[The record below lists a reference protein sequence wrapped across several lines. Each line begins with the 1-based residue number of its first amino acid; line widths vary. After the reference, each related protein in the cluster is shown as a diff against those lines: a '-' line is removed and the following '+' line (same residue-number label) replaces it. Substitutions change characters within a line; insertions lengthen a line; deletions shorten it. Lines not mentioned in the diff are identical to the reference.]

1 MCLNLRGDHHN
12 YSLKFVPCVHLS
24 FLIFAPSE
32 LISANTKNLILMNYK
47 IKKKKINHIYSIK
60 ITIGSILLKIR
71 KKNDHK

>member
-1 MCLNLRGDHHN
+1 MWGPYHN
-12 YSLKFVPCVHLS
+12 YLLKFVPCVYLS

-60 ITIGSILLKIR
+60 FTTGSILLKIR